1 MVVHRLMLIIARIIL
16 VKVGLMVL
24 MEALLHQ
31 RKKLVLILVKQ
42 KKKKCLSLHY
52 KGDNSY
58 LFVTAKIFKFKAN
71 NKNFNCTTQFSLR
84 GACNGF
90 GATASREVT
99 RKCE

>member
-1 MVVHRLMLIIARIIL
+1 MVV
-16 VKVGLMVL
+16 
-24 MEALLHQ
+24 MEALLHH

-42 KKKKCLSLHY
+42 KKISLSLHY

-99 RKCE
+99 RKCG